1 MTNPK
6 QNKDALGKGIRSLL
20 QSIDADLKT
29 GSGELKSSVV
39 EAITTIQR
47 IPVGD
52 IEPNPR
58 QPRKDFDEPALQ
70 ELAHS
75 IKLHD
80 LVQPVT
86 VSALPNGKFILISG
100 ERRLRA
106 SKLAGLKDIPAY
118 IRKADDQYPGGR
130 QEKYYLDGTCPR
142 IDQCRYGR

>member
-1 MTNPK
+1 MNKAFKTVNMSNPK

-39 EAITTIQR
+39 EAVANFQR

-58 QPRKDFDEPALQ
+58 QPRKDFDEAALQ

-80 LVQPVT
+80 LVQPIT
-86 VSALPNGKFILISG
+86 VSG
-100 ERRLRA
+100 
-106 SKLAGLKDIPAY
+106 LAV
-118 IRKADDQYPGGR
+118 
-130 QEKYYLDGTCPR
+130 
-142 IDQCRYGR
+142 